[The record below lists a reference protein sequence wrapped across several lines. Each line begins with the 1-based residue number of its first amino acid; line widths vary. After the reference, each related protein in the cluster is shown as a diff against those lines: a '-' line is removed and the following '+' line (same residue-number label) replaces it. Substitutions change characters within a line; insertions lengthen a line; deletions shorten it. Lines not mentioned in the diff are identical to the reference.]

1 MKIDDDVFFP
11 GSSVP
16 ELCRKCEH
24 AYYVYGI
31 EFECARVNGGKRCR
45 FKKKVEKTKGSQ
57 K

>member
-1 MKIDDDVFFP
+1 MKVDDDVFFP

-16 ELCRKCEH
+16 ERCRKCEH

-31 EFECARVNGGKRCR
+31 EFECTRADGGKRCR
-45 FKKKVEKTKGSQ
+45 FKKKNVKTKGAQ